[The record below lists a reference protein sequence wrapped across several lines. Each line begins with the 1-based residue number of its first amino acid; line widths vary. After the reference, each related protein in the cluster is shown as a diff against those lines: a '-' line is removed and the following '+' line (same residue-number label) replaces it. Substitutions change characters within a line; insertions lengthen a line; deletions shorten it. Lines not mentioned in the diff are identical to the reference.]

1 MADLKKLEQDWKD
14 KEAAAIKIQA
24 DKDEAVQKARDKYA
38 ERLRKAVDEASKAQQ
53 EFADASAAE
62 ALVGRDD
69 AEIVANNLGLT
80 LPSE

>member
-62 ALVGRDD
+62 ARVGRDD